1 MKRIR
6 WTLVLFA
13 LLAAPLAM
21 PAVDAATRSDRGS
34 KQTKQTQV
42 QRSERK
48 SRAEADRTQS
58 QSNSRK
64 AVRERSGGER
74 AKSEGT
80 VKQEKAEKREQ
91 AAKPSADR
99 KRVSRSRS
107 ERGRDVARNERTAPA
122 PRVNREQ
129 RAERAREATREAR
142 TVRQP
147 QTNREQRANE
157 NRGARVERGGSPRS
171 TESRETSSAV
181 IRDRGRE
188 AGQASRESSSSRAR
202 PQVRSQER
210 TPAARPEGLRERLR
224 EALRREGRDDRQ
236 VFIDRQNRDSRREE
250 FRRNHSIDGGRGDR
264 PDGRN
269 DRWDGGR
276 GHGSD
281 FRDRFHLSR
290 TLRSLPHRHEVV
302 KVYGHDYYFCD
313 GLFYGH
319 FGNGYR
325 LVRAPIGAHISVL
338 PYGHRIFV
346 HGGVTFY
353 IHLGTFFRFDPI
365 VHTYV
370 VVEPPADA
378 YYKDILYLRDGEI
391 MEGHLLRNDGDTVDF
406 LMDGEIY
413 EIPLYEVEAIE
424 FGEDY
429 YDYDGEYYYY

>member
-42 QRSERK
+42 QRSEPK

-74 AKSEGT
+74 AKSDAT
-80 VKQEKAEKREQ
+80 VKQEKTAKREQ

-99 KRVSRSRS
+99 KQVSRSRS
-107 ERGRDVARNERTAPA
+107 ERGRDVARTERTAPTPQA
-122 PRVNREQ
+122 SSEK
-129 RAERAREATREAR
+129 RAEKAREATREAR

-147 QTNREQRANE
+147 QTNREQSAKQTRE
-157 NRGARVERGGSPRS
+157 ARVERGRSQGS
-171 TESRETSSAV
+171 TESRESPSTV
-181 IRDRGRE
+181 IRNPGRE
-188 AGQASRESSSSRAR
+188 AGQSSRESSSSRAR

-210 TPAARPEGLRERLR
+210 TPSARPEGLRERLR

-250 FRRNHSIDGGRGDR
+250 LRRNHSIDGGRG
-264 PDGRN
+264 
-269 DRWDGGR
+269 
-276 GHGSD
+276 HGPD

-313 GLFYGH
+313 GLFYGY

-338 PYGHRIFV
+338 PYGHRTFV

-353 IHLGTFFRFDPI
+353 IHLGTFFRFDPM

-378 YYKDILYLRDGEI
+378 YYMDILYLRDGEI
-391 MEGHLLRNDGDTVDF
+391 MEGHLLKNDGDTVDF

-429 YDYDGEYYYY
+429 FDYDGEYYYY